1 MRHIGLVLCGILALG
16 SGHAVAADPAP
27 KHAAQS
33 RAECQAAL
41 DQVEDLASTPV
52 VDVSLSDEVAA
63 GLVEGLALCR
73 SGRTEKGATLVRRA
87 LQTIHPTQ

>member
-1 MRHIGLVLCGILALG
+1 LALG
-16 SGHAVAADPAP
+16 SRLALAADPTP

-41 DQVEDLASTPV
+41 DRIDDLASTPV
-52 VDVSLSDEVAA
+52 VNVSLSNQVAA

-73 SGRTEKGATLVRRA
+73 SGRTEQGAVLMRRA
-87 LQTIHPTQ
+87 LQTILPAQ